1 MDSTSIDSIDEIY
14 ICSTDN
20 EKQEFERIHGF
31 ISCTKCYHTSVYR
44 PRSGTKR
51 FIDHANQCSP
61 LASQSTTSPN
71 DPQATQSTLDKIVIK
86 RQINITTKEQNGFLP
101 KSFLLKSGT
110 TQGSPLSPLLHIL
123 YTSDSMNDI
132 HQGTQNGLFADDTT
146 L

>member
-1 MDSTSIDSIDEIY
+1 MDSASIDFIAEIY

-20 EKQEFERIHGF
+20 EKKEFERIHGF

-44 PRSGTKR
+44 PKSGTKR

-86 RQINITTKEQNGFLP
+86 RQINITTKEQNGLRTIS
-101 KSFLLKSGT
+101 KASFPAGIGTFSISQKMLTGPSG
-110 TQGSPLSPLLHIL
+110 
-123 YTSDSMNDI
+123 
-132 HQGTQNGLFADDTT
+132 
-146 L
+146 

>member
-1 MDSTSIDSIDEIY
+1 MDSTSIDFIDEIY

-20 EKQEFERIHGF
+20 EKKEFERIHGF

-44 PRSGTKR
+44 PKSGTKR
-51 FIDHANQCSP
+51 CIDHANQCSP

-71 DPQATQSTLDKIVIK
+71 DPQAMQSTLDKIVIK
-86 RQINITTKEQNGFLP
+86 RQINITTKEQNG
-101 KSFLLKSGT
+101 GT
-110 TQGSPLSPLLHIL
+110 PQDSPLSPLLHIL

-132 HQGTQNGLFADDTT
+132 HQDTQNGLFADDTT